1 MVDIRAELSEFLRTR
16 RARLRPEDT
25 GLPVF
30 GGRRRVPG
38 LRREEL
44 AQLAGVSVDYYVRLE
59 QGRLRNVSATIV
71 DAVATALR
79 LDDAERTH
87 LHNLAKPARR
97 PGRVERAPQ
106 RVRPSQRWLLYAM
119 HGAPA
124 YILGRGLDILAWNSL
139 ASALFAVDLDALA
152 PRQRNMARLIFLD
165 EGARDL
171 WVDWEEKARIT
182 LGGLRMH
189 AGLYPDDPR
198 LAGLVGE
205 LSVKSPEFRRWWAE
219 HPVWART
226 HGSARLHHPVVG
238 ELTLGYEAMALPD
251 APDRSLVTYTA
262 QPGSPD
268 ETALRLLASWST
280 ATDRVTAPYAR

>member
-1 MVDIRAELSEFLRTR
+1 LT
-16 RARLRPEDT
+16 
-25 GLPVF
+25 
-30 GGRRRVPG
+30 
-38 LRREEL
+38 
-44 AQLAGVSVDYYVRLE
+44 
-59 QGRLRNVSATIV
+59 
-71 DAVATALR
+71 
-79 LDDAERTH
+79 
-87 LHNLAKPARR
+87 
-97 PGRVERAPQ
+97 
-106 RVRPSQRWLLYAM
+106 
-119 HGAPA
+119 A

-251 APDRSLVTYTA
+251 APDRSLVAYTA

-280 ATDRVTAPYAR
+280 ATDRVTAPNAG